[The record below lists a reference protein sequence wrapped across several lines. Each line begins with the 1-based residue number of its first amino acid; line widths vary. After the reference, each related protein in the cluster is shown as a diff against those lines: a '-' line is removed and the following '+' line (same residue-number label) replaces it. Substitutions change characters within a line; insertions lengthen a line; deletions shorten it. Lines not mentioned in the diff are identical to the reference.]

1 MILVSFSRIKAF
13 DEWNFC
19 ALSLWE
25 KKFFEITKNCRQAEV
40 VVILTLSLLAP
51 EIYIYLLTYLQAAVL

>member
-19 ALSLWE
+19 EKNLLEIIKTVDELKSSSLLP
-25 KKFFEITKNCRQAEV
+25 C
-40 VVILTLSLLAP
+40 TLSLLAP